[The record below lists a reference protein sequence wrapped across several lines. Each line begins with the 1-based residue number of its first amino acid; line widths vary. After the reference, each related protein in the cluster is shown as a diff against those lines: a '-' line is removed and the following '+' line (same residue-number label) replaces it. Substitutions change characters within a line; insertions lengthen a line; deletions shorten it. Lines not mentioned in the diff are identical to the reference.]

1 MSGIEGK
8 VVAITGASSGI
19 GEATA
24 LLLAERG
31 AKIVLGAR
39 RPERLEALA
48 ARIEKAGG
56 EAAWVRTDVTRRE
69 DLSGLVGLARDR
81 YGKLDVLVSNAG
93 VGLISRLDDLR
104 VEDWEEMID
113 VNLKGVLYG
122 IAAALPVFREQGF
135 GHFVNTVSTAGLRIV
150 PLQSV
155 YAGTKNAVRTISEGL
170 RQEAGDSLRVTVVS
184 PGAVRTDF
192 AERMDPAVKEQID
205 KMMEVALSPDAVAR
219 AIAFAIEQPDGVDV
233 GDIVVRPTPRDSP
246 ARPHGSGARRGS
258 YFTARPQGRH
268 RAFRSP
274 FRSPSGALQAHC
286 RCLRRPVPARRPPST
301 GWRATR

>member
-1 MSGIEGK
+1 MPGIEGK

-39 RPERLEALA
+39 RPERLEVLA

-69 DLSGLVGLARDR
+69 DLSGLVELARDR

-184 PGAVRTDF
+184 PGVVRTDF
-192 AERMDPAVKEQID
+192 AERMDPEVKDQID
-205 KMMEVALSPDAVAR
+205 KMMEAGLSPDAVAR

-233 GDIVVRPTPRDSP
+233 GDIVVRPT
-246 ARPHGSGARRGS
+246 A
-258 YFTARPQGRH
+258 QG
-268 RAFRSP
+268 
-274 FRSPSGALQAHC
+274 
-286 RCLRRPVPARRPPST
+286 
-301 GWRATR
+301 